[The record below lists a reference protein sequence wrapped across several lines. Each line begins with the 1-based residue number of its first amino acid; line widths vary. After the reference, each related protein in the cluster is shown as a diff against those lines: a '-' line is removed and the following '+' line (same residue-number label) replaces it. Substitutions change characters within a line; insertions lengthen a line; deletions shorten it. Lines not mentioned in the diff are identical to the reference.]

1 MDEAA
6 ASLVNLSISTSGPQA
21 PQCRIPFRAGWERNL
36 ELSSSEFTW
45 GPKNQGGWCWCWVIL
60 LTIVQLFATPWT
72 AAHQASLFLTISWSL
87 LKLMFIESVMP
98 SSHLILCHSLFPHA
112 LNFSQHQNLL
122 QWISSSHQVAKV
134 LELQSALVLPM
145 SIQGWFPLGLTDLIS
160 PLSKGFSR
168 VFFSFSSLL
177 HSLKPSIL

>member
-87 LKLMFIESVMP
+87 LKLMFIDLVIP
-98 SSHLILCHSLFPHA
+98 SNHLIFY
-112 LNFSQHQNLL
+112 
-122 QWISSSHQVAKV
+122 
-134 LELQSALVLPM
+134 
-145 SIQGWFPLGLTDLIS
+145 S
-160 PLSKGFSR
+160 PLLLLPWIFPRVR
-168 VFFSFSSLL
+168 VFFNELDLCIRWPKYWSFSLPQSLQWTPRTDL
-177 HSLKPSIL
+177 P

>member
-87 LKLMFIESVMP
+87 LKLMFIDLVIP
-98 SSHLILCHSLFPHA
+98 SNHLILCCP
-112 LNFSQHQNLL
+112 FS
-122 QWISSSHQVAKV
+122 SC
-134 LELQSALVLPM
+134 LQSFLV
-145 SIQGWFPLGLTDLIS
+145 SGSFPKSQFFSSGGSGIGASAIS
-160 PLSKGFSR
+160 PSNECCCCC
-168 VFFSFSSLL
+168 
-177 HSLKPSIL
+177 